1 MGGYKII
8 LADDHALIRRGIKK
22 LIQGVADL
30 QIVGEAGNGI
40 ELLELLNTVVPD
52 MVILDISMPKMRG
65 IEAISEIKLKCPDVK
80 VLILSMH
87 KEYLHHALAAGA
99 NGYLL
104 KEDAEKDLFTA
115 IKNIRNKRMYLSPH
129 LVEWRLAD
137 ESFSVEPLTVRER
150 QVLKLIAEG
159 NSNKEIARL
168 LFISIRT
175 VENHRASI
183 MGKLN
188 LKNSVDL
195 IKYAIQK
202 GYI

>member
-1 MGGYKII
+1 MGRYRII
-8 LADDHALIRRGIKK
+8 LADDHVLIRRGIRK
-22 LIQGVADL
+22 IIEEVADL
-30 QIVGEAGNGI
+30 EIVGEAGDGI
-40 ELLELLNTVVPD
+40 ELLLLLNAAVPD
-52 MVILDISMPKMRG
+52 MVVLDISMPNMRG

-87 KEYLHHALAAGA
+87 KEYLYQALSAGA

-115 IKNIRNKRMYLSPH
+115 IENIRHKRIYLSPG
-129 LVEWRLAD
+129 LRGELLAD
-137 ESFSVEPLTVRER
+137 RSHSSESLTVRER
-150 QVLKLIAEG
+150 EVIKLIAEG
-159 NSNKEIARL
+159 KTNKEIAEL
-168 LFISIRT
+168 LFISVRT

-183 MGKLN
+183 MNKLN
-188 LKNSVDL
+188 LKNSADL